1 MTGHKDHF
9 ARTPT
14 GAITPDAI
22 KNLQRNMTTASYE
35 DEHSM
40 VEDARYIREH
50 LPALLTDM
58 HPDQNSRDLILTLA
72 KTPGKLSQKPPT
84 HLGSVAL
91 HYIVARARAW
101 QHLMGSANLDTTQ
114 PMIRAL
120 FAQLKRLRVQWGNH
134 VYIHGMGL
142 RHEPKHGS
150 DWTQDVTHWWE
161 MLCAM
166 HQPKQPPRTT
176 RRPVKRKKRSRR
188 AACAPNTARRRPP
201 MNWPGFALTR
211 NNRVVIVGGER
222 KPRVLRRLKRA
233 LQCSKMEWVI
243 RRGDNPRTLQQ
254 LRDRIAA
261 GTVNL
266 VILLQRF
273 VGHDTSDLVVAPAKA
288 HSVPVAF
295 VPRGYGLTQV
305 CMAIEKA

>member
-161 MLCAM
+161 MLCASASTKTTTANHAASCQKKETKPKSSM
-166 HQPKQPPRTT
+166 CAKHCTTTSTHELARLRPDAKQPGRHCWRRTQT
-176 RRPVKRKKRSRR
+176 QSAQASQAG
-188 AACAPNTARRRPP
+188 AA
-201 MNWPGFALTR
+201 
-211 NNRVVIVGGER
+211 
-222 KPRVLRRLKRA
+222 VL
-233 LQCSKMEWVI
+233 QD
-243 RRGDNPRTLQQ
+243 G
-254 LRDRIAA
+254 
-261 GTVNL
+261 
-266 VILLQRF
+266 
-273 VGHDTSDLVVAPAKA
+273 VGHSPWRQPTNVATTSRQNRRWNSRSCHPSSTLRWA
-288 HSVPVAF
+288 
-295 VPRGYGLTQV
+295 
-305 CMAIEKA
+305 